1 MYVTCLPNVAVI
13 SSLTEEIIGK
23 IDAGKNF
30 LSDWEIR
37 ITLFF
42 FDVHEAPIHD
52 IAYLGK
58 MVNPRNAEYL
68 DEPHK
73 IALFLRCEL

>member
-1 MYVTCLPNVAVI
+1 MRFCVCREMYVTCLPNVAVI

-30 LSDWEIR
+30 LLDWEIR

-42 FDVHEAPIHD
+42 FDVCEAPIRD

-58 MVNPRNAEYL
+58 ILNPLNTEYL
-68 DEPHK
+68 D
-73 IALFLRCEL
+73 